1 MTLQAYEPADTG
13 EPARKKRRLRDPLAT
28 IPRDSGCGGACV
40 KSLECPYE
48 VCRYDDPHR
57 RIVPSAFDGMTMK
70 ERHQKIRDLREQ
82 GVTAREIARSLMVTV
97 RTVYR
102 ILDGRYD

>member
-1 MTLQAYEPADTG
+1 MTLQAHDPAESG
-13 EPARKKRRLRDPLAT
+13 EPARKKRRFRDPLAT
-28 IPRDSGCGGACV
+28 IPRDTGCGGACV

-57 RIVPSAFDGMTMK
+57 RILPSSFSGMTMR
-70 ERHQKIRDLREQ
+70 ERQKKIRDLREQ
-82 GVTAREIARSLMVTV
+82 GVTTREIARSLMVTV

-102 ILDGRYD
+102 ILGGGYD